1 MEPMRLES
9 KRLSLQTFEPCQKRL
24 VFVCERL
31 DVESS
36 PEIAAKVCQ
45 FYDARVIEKQSD
57 SDLLTWLV
65 SIDGERFF
73 LKVEHY
79 SESVWLESLDE
90 LGDEMLD
97 YLYHWSTSHAD
108 IGL

>member
-36 PEIAAKVCQ
+36 P
-45 FYDARVIEKQSD
+45 
-57 SDLLTWLV
+57 
-65 SIDGERFF
+65 
-73 LKVEHY
+73 
-79 SESVWLESLDE
+79 
-90 LGDEMLD
+90 
-97 YLYHWSTSHAD
+97 
-108 IGL
+108 